1 MCSPV
6 HLPALWIATKPNWMG
21 GNYLSTSGKV
31 NMAQNVFSWLDERL
45 GLKAIYDTVLD
56 RKVPKV
62 NWWFTLGSASLF
74 LGALQGITGIL
85 LSVYYVPT
93 PDHAYDSITY
103 IMTGVQFGW
112 LIRGLH
118 HWGSSLLIL
127 TAFIHMLRVF
137 FYGAYK
143 YPREFTWITGVAL
156 LISALGMGFTGYLL
170 PWNQRSYWATT
181 VGTEIAG
188 TVPGIGDFILR
199 VLRGGTDLSA
209 VTLSRFFSL
218 HIWIIPVIAL
228 ATVLTHLYMVIRL
241 GISNIPDK
249 DS

>member
-1 MCSPV
+1 MVQS
-6 HLPALWIATKPNWMG
+6 IFN
-21 GNYLSTSGKV
+21 
-31 NMAQNVFSWLDERL
+31 WLDERL
-45 GLKAIYDTVLD
+45 DLTGIYNTILD

-74 LGALQGITGIL
+74 LGLLQGITGLL

-118 HWGSSLLIL
+118 HWGASLLIL

-143 YPREFTWITGVAL
+143 YPREFTWITGVVL
-156 LISALGMGFTGYLL
+156 LIGALGMGFTGYLL

-188 TVPGIGDFILR
+188 TVPVVGNFILR

-209 VTLSRFFSL
+209 VTLSRFYSL
-218 HIWIIPVIAL
+218 HIWFFPALIITA
-228 ATVLTHLYMVIRL
+228 VLTHLYLVIRL
-241 GISNIPDK
+241 GISHIPEK